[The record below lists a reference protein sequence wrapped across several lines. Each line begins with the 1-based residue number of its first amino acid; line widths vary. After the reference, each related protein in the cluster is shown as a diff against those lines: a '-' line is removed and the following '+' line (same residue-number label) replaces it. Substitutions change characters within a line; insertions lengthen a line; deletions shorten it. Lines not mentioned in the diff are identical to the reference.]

1 MCTPRALVITQE
13 TNFSRGFSVGLGSR
27 DTIFPFIF
35 FRLLFFAFNV
45 SITQNVA
52 NTKGIPRGEAHRNS
66 SSSVGSFGSVASS
79 SSFSSRKGGVHK
91 MIFYS
96 ISSTSVGFFFSFA
109 LTICPFQ
116 ARKRKTRRV
125 GNQIDGET
133 HMRNLKLKTHKI
145 STDILSCTNYWQLKD
160 ERGISAHTK
169 KKKQRQRFSRQV
181 CHPFPFF
188 PLHNRFWFGFFFPM
202 SLRCVYVCTY
212 DIYIYI
218 YAYKK
223 TISCY

>member
-1 MCTPRALVITQE
+1 MWKDQELFFFSILFFFVFCLNGASPPIKSLIPPANNDDSFLMCTPRALVITQE

-96 ISSTSVGFFFSFA
+96 ISSTSVGFFFFIRFNDLSFSS
-109 LTICPFQ
+109 
-116 ARKRKTRRV
+116 
-125 GNQIDGET
+125 E
-133 HMRNLKLKTHKI
+133 
-145 STDILSCTNYWQLKD
+145 
-160 ERGISAHTK
+160 K
-169 KKKQRQRFSRQV
+169 KKNSPCRKSNWWRDTHEKPEIKNS
-181 CHPFPFF
+181 
-188 PLHNRFWFGFFFPM
+188 
-202 SLRCVYVCTY
+202 
-212 DIYIYI
+212 
-218 YAYKK
+218 
-223 TISCY
+223 

>member
-1 MCTPRALVITQE
+1 MKRSRAVLFFNSFFFFVFCLNGASPPIKSLIPPANNDDSFLMCTPRALVITQE

-96 ISSTSVGFFFSFA
+96 ISSTSVGFFFFIRFNDLSFSS
-109 LTICPFQ
+109 
-116 ARKRKTRRV
+116 
-125 GNQIDGET
+125 E
-133 HMRNLKLKTHKI
+133 
-145 STDILSCTNYWQLKD
+145 
-160 ERGISAHTK
+160 K
-169 KKKQRQRFSRQV
+169 KKNSPCRKS
-181 CHPFPFF
+181 
-188 PLHNRFWFGFFFPM
+188 N
-202 SLRCVYVCTY
+202 
-212 DIYIYI
+212 
-218 YAYKK
+218 
-223 TISCY
+223 